1 MDACFVIRQE
11 EFDSLRRLSKFK
23 GKIKMQRRRF
33 LQSIMGLGVA
43 ASVGGFIDS
52 DSSDSPDAVRG
63 RGIVAD
69 CIIFDELEFIDKEL
83 CPVLRDFQNFKIYL
97 TNRKT

>member
-1 MDACFVIRQE
+1 
-11 EFDSLRRLSKFK
+11 
-23 GKIKMQRRRF
+23 MQRRRF

-52 DSSDSPDAVRG
+52 DSSDSDSPDAVRG

-69 CIIFDELEFIDKEL
+69 CIIFDELEFIDKEIF
-83 CPVLRDFQNFKIYL
+83 LRPCSKPKFI
-97 TNRKT
+97 

>member
-1 MDACFVIRQE
+1 
-11 EFDSLRRLSKFK
+11 
-23 GKIKMQRRRF
+23 MQRRRF

-43 ASVGGFIDS
+43 ASVGGFIDSDSS

-83 CPVLRDFQNFKIYL
+83 HPALRDFQNFKIYL